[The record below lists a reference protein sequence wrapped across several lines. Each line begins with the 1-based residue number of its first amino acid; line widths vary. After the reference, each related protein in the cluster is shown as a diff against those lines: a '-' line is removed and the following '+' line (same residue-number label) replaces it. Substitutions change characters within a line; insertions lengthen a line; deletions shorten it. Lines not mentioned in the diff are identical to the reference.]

1 MSRLFEKFDRELDS
15 FFQNEGFFDVLDLYE
30 KKGKFPSFTR
40 DFDTVVNNIAT
51 KITVYFDKDGYP
63 IQTTFHSEKHE
74 SEEEK
79 LIKKLDNELQLAIKE
94 SNFLKAH
101 KLHLEIDTLKKK
113 LDSSK

>member
-1 MSRLFEKFDRELDS
+1 MSKLFEKFDRELDS

-63 IQTTFHSEKHE
+63 IQTTFHSEKYK

-79 LIKKLDNELQLAIKE
+79 ELQRLENELQLAIKE
-94 SNFLKAH
+94 KVFLKAH
-101 KLHLEIDTLKKK
+101 NLNLEIIALKKK

>member
-1 MSRLFEKFDRELDS
+1 MSKLFEKFDKELDS

-51 KITVYFDKDGYP
+51 KITVYFDKNGYP
-63 IQTTFHSEKHE
+63 IQTTFHSEKYK

-79 LIKKLDNELQLAIKE
+79 QLQRLDHELQLAIRNYDFVE
-94 SNFLKAH
+94 AQR
-101 KLHLEIDTLKKK
+101 LHLEMQSLREKIK
-113 LDSSK
+113 